1 MQSMRFML
9 TAIDSVSLFF
19 LEELLMMRQFRC
31 LSCRPVILD
40 SLTRAA
46 RAVSTKSAIAFAAF
60 FLPAVASAVPQT
72 LTIGSDI
79 EFSGGQAP
87 ASATHPWI
95 LLSIADSS
103 PNSVVL
109 TLTAPNLTGS
119 ENMSEFYFNIDP
131 ALSMD
136 LDHLIFSNLV
146 KGGSFDTPTIDQGEN
161 AFKADGDGKY
171 DIHFSFA
178 TGGNVSKTFTTG
190 DSLQYTITGA
200 GISAS
205 SFDFMSAPDGGHGPF
220 ITAAHIQNTTG
231 VGNGGSGWVADTTG
245 GTIVT
250 QIVPEPSSVA
260 LFALGSVGMAVWG
273 RRRIRKTS
281 SRPCR

>member
-1 MQSMRFML
+1 
-9 TAIDSVSLFF
+9 
-19 LEELLMMRQFRC
+19 MMRRFRC
-31 LSCRPVILD
+31 LSFRPVILV

-46 RAVSTKSAIAFAAF
+46 RAVASKSAIAFAAF
-60 FLPAVASAVPQT
+60 FLPAAAFGVPQT

-87 ASATHPWI
+87 ASATHPWA
-95 LLSIADSS
+95 LLTIADSGA
-103 PNSVVL
+103 NSVVL

-119 ENMSEFYFNIDP
+119 ENISEFYFNIDP
-131 ALSMD
+131 ALTMD

-146 KGGSFDTPTIDQGEN
+146 KGGSFDTPTISQSED

-171 DIHFSFA
+171 DVHFSFT

-190 DSLQYTITGA
+190 DSLHYTITGA

-205 SFDFMSAPDGGHGPF
+205 SFDFLSTPAGGHGPF
-220 ITAAHIQNTTG
+220 ITAAHVQNTTG
-231 VGNGGSGWVADTTG
+231 VGSGGSGWVADTTG

-250 QIVPEPSSVA
+250 QSVPEPTSVA
-260 LFALGSVGMAVWG
+260 LFALGLVGMAAWG
-273 RRRIRKTS
+273 RRRVNKTS
-281 SRPCR
+281 SRPCP

>member
-1 MQSMRFML
+1 
-9 TAIDSVSLFF
+9 
-19 LEELLMMRQFRC
+19 MMRRFHR
-31 LSCRPVILD
+31 LSDRPDVLF
-40 SLTRAA
+40 SFTRAA
-46 RAVSTKSAIAFAAF
+46 RAFATRSAIAFAAF
-60 FLPAVASAVPQT
+60 FLPAAAFAVPQT

-87 ASATHPWI
+87 ASATHPWV
-95 LLSIADSS
+95 LLTIADSG
-103 PNSVVL
+103 PNSVLL

-119 ENMSEFYFNIDP
+119 ENVSEFYFNIDP

-171 DIHFSFA
+171 DIHFSFT

-190 DSLQYTITGA
+190 ESLQYTITGA

-220 ITAAHIQNTTG
+220 ITAAHVQNTTG
-231 VGNGGSGWVADTTG
+231 VGSGGSGWVADTTG

-250 QIVPEPSSVA
+250 QSVPEPTSVA
-260 LFALGSVGMAVWG
+260 LFALGLVGTAAWG
-273 RRRIRKTS
+273 RRRVNRTS
-281 SRPCR
+281 SRRCP